1 MLFLIVGKGYI
12 LFNLINQY
20 VIINCNVIFDKSKNF
35 YIVTIVSRLDS
46 RSKKM
51 VPNHKLEMEDE
62 IIPQQMQ
69 RKSNNG

>member
-1 MLFLIVGKGYI
+1 MFFLITRKGYI

-20 VIINCNVIFDKSKNF
+20 VINCNVIFDKSKNF
-35 YIVTIVSRLDS
+35 YIVTMVSRLDS
-46 RSKKM
+46 GSKKM